1 MLQLTEKF
9 KGTTTVGIV
18 CKDGVVLAADRRA
31 SLGNIIYARN
41 VTKIHKID
49 EHLAIAGAGDVGDI
63 LNLVRLLRAEAKL
76 YYSQSGKRMSVKAL
90 ATLLA
95 NIMNGAKY
103 FPYLAWFLVGGYD
116 EKPKLYSVDM
126 VGGITED
133 KYATAGSGMEFAYSI
148 LDSEYKDNLTL
159 EEGIKLAVK
168 AINTAIKRDV
178 FSGDGILVVT
188 ITKEGYKELSDSEL
202 EATLKQ

>member
-1 MLQLTEKF
+1 MTEKF

>member
-116 EKPKLYSVDM
+116 EKLKLYSVDM

>member
-1 MLQLTEKF
+1 LTEKF

-116 EKPKLYSVDM
+116 EKLKLYSVDM